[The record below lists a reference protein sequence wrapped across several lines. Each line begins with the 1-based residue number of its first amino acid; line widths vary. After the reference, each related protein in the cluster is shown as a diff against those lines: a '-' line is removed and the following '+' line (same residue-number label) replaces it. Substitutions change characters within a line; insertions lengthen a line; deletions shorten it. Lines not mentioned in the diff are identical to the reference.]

1 MTPGVHSLSY
11 EQYAKAAGIN
21 ASALKLLSPPSTAA
35 HFKAAFIDKTAKPDE
50 TEALTLGTW
59 GHRLVLEP
67 DTIEG
72 AYHVKPKGMSFAKTE
87 GKEWR
92 AKHSDKPIIEHDDVA
107 DLIGIRDALWQHPT
121 VKRLLAGAETERCLF
136 ATDSHGTLR
145 KARLDA
151 LTKGN
156 VIPDLKTCESADE
169 RSFGKAI
176 GNYGHYLSAAFYLD
190 ICQLVGIDKT
200 AVVYICVEKKPPYAI
215 ALWSLDDIAIE
226 YGRRCNERNL
236 AVYRHCMETGDWPG
250 YSPDIATIENYPKWL
265 RAEMEMAA

>member
-1 MTPGVHSLSY
+1 MEQGIHSLSY
-11 EQYAKAAGIN
+11 EQYAKAAGVN
-21 ASALKLLSPPSTAA
+21 ASALKLLSPPSTPA

-50 TEALTLGTW
+50 TEALTFGTW

-87 GKEWR
+87 GKDWR

-107 DLIGIRDALWQHPT
+107 DLIGIRDALWKHPT

-151 LTKGN
+151 LTKGSA
-156 VIPDLKTCESADE
+156 IPDLKTCESADE

-176 GNYGHYLSAAFYLD
+176 GNYGHYLSAAYYLD

-215 ALWSLDDIAIE
+215 ALWSLRDIAIE

-250 YSPDIATIENYPKWL
+250 YSPNIEPIDNLPRYL
-265 RAEMEMAA
+265 RDEMEAAA